1 MSLLINNDLI
11 WISIPKNASYSVE
24 SALLNSN
31 LKVKLSNGYKKKYI
45 DKTKFE
51 LTHTHIPLSSLFD
64 EFGKKE
70 TLCINRE
77 YSQRWISSLS
87 QILKQ
92 LKLLDM
98 NLIIDWKDID
108 NEFIYNFFDN
118 ETIKDI
124 NCNENEINYLK
135 KLVSNNSI
143 EHKDFEQIQ
152 FKMLWNLLVSQNYW
166 KLNNKCTYEFDI
178 NEMDNFETFIKN
190 RYGVN
195 IKVPKLNEGLGYKI
209 SDSNIKLDEK
219 LKNWIWENFEVPFVK
234 SNSLI

>member
-51 LTHTHIPLSSLFD
+51 LTHTHIPLSSLFA

-70 TLCINRE
+70 TLCINRD
-77 YSQRWISSLS
+77 YSQRWLSSLS

-143 EHKDFEQIQ
+143 EHKDFSQIQ
-152 FKMLWNLLVSQNYW
+152 FKMLWNLLLSQNYW

-178 NEMDNFETFIKN
+178 NEMDKFETFIKN
-190 RYGVN
+190 RYGIN